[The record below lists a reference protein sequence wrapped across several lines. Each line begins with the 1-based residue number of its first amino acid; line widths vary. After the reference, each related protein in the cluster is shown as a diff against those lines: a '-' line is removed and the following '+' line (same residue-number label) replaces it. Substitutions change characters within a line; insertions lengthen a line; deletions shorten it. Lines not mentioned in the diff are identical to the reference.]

1 MRWLKPIVS
10 FFLVCFSLLV
20 LTLSQKLGIGNVQ
33 SPGPGFMGFLASVLL
48 LALSS
53 IILVKE
59 IITAAKENREVTSNS
74 WGGLAKLLI
83 LIAALCC
90 YTLILELLGYLLS
103 TFFLMFVMLYV
114 FNPKK
119 LYRQLVV
126 SFVITTASYLLFHT
140 LLQVVLPAGIFR
152 IGW

>member
-20 LTLSQKLGIGNVQ
+20 LTVSQQLGIGNVQ

-48 LALSS
+48 LALSF
-53 IILVKE
+53 IILVRESIK
-59 IITAAKENREVTSNS
+59 AVKENREGTSNN
-74 WGGLAKLLI
+74 WGGLAKSLI

-90 YTLILELLGYLLS
+90 YTLILELLGYLIA

-119 LYRQLVV
+119 FYWQLVV
-126 SFVITTASYLLFHT
+126 SFVITTSSYLVFHT
-140 LLQVVLPAGIFR
+140 FLQVVLPAGIFR